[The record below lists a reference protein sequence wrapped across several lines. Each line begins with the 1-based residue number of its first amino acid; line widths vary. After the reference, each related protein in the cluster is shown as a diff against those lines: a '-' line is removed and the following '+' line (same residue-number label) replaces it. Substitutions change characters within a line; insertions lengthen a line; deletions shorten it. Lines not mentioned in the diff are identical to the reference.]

1 LAVTGTLAQLEKIP
15 RFATRQKG
23 GKRHG
28 PRPVLPILRTANGQK
43 VATSHSTMQKIN
55 QNQGKI

>member
-1 LAVTGTLAQLEKIP
+1 LKEIP
-15 RFATRQKG
+15 TFATRQKG
-23 GKRHG
+23 GERHG
-28 PRPVLPILRTANGQK
+28 TRPALPILRTANGQK